1 MAFTVVY
8 DANVL
13 HPAGLR
19 DLLIRL
25 AQTGLFR
32 ARWTEHILDE
42 VVRSILARR
51 PDLRPAQLDRTR
63 QLMCEAVADCL
74 VTGHEPLIEGL
85 ALPDPDDRHVL
96 AAAIR
101 CHAQVIV
108 TQNLKDFPPA
118 ALEPFGIEAQHPD
131 LFVLH
136 VVDLAPARVVAVIE
150 RQANAL
156 TAPPRTAGDL
166 LNALS
171 TEIPRAVTALRSHF
185 GAGRQTL
192 E

>member
-1 MAFTVVY
+1 MAFTAVY
-8 DANVL
+8 DASVL

-32 ARWTEHILDE
+32 ARWSDQILDE
-42 VVRSILARR
+42 VVRSILRRR
-51 PDLRPAQLDRTR
+51 PDLRPQQLQRTR

-74 VTGHEPLIEGL
+74 VTGHEPLIGGL
-85 ALPDPDDRHVL
+85 TLPDPDDSHVL

-108 TQNLKDFPPA
+108 THNLRDFPSDV
-118 ALEPFGIEAQHPD
+118 LEPFGIEAQHPD

-136 VVDLAPARVVAVIE
+136 LVDLAPARVAGVVE
-150 RQANAL
+150 RQAASL
-156 TAPPRTAGDL
+156 SAPPRTTDDL
-166 LNALS
+166 LELLS
-171 TEIPRAVTALRSHF
+171 GELPRTVAALRSDR
-185 GAGRQTL
+185 GR
-192 E
+192 

>member
-32 ARWTEHILDE
+32 ARWSDQILDE
-42 VVRSILARR
+42 VIRSILERR
-51 PDLRPAQLDRTR
+51 PDLRPEQLERTR

-74 VTGHEPLIEGL
+74 VNGDEPLIGGL
-85 ALPDPDDRHVL
+85 SLPDPDDRHVL

-108 TQNLKDFPPA
+108 TQNLKDFPSEV
-118 ALEPFGIEAQHPD
+118 LEPFGIEAQHPD

-136 VVDLAPARVVAVIE
+136 VVDLAPARVAAVIE
-150 RQANAL
+150 QQASAL
-156 TAPPRTAGDL
+156 TSPPRTAEDVL
-166 LNALS
+166 DALS
-171 TEIPRAVTALRSHF
+171 GELPRAMAAL
-185 GAGRQTL
+185 GTYLGW
-192 E
+192 